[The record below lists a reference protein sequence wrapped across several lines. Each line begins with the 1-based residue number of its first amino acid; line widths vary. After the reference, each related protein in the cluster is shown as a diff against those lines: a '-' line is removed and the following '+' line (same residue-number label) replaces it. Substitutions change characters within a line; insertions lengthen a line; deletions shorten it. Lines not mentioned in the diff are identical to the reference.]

1 MRRDEKKLIS
11 IYLSINLMAW
21 LRLITMAP
29 QAFFQS
35 LSQIIFQTM
44 RRIHV
49 RLLFDLPALEVG
61 FSCFPQTNYLMFNLD
76 VCFFKLSLPY

>member
-1 MRRDEKKLIS
+1 
-11 IYLSINLMAW
+11 
-21 LRLITMAP
+21 MAP

-44 RRIHV
+44 HRIHV

-61 FSCFPQTNYLMFNLD
+61 FSCFPQTKLFD
-76 VCFFKLSLPY
+76 V